1 MSKKK
6 RKIQGDRMRKMFLIK
21 QYFPKGYVHI
31 VINFSK
37 NIYLKKKNY
46 FAYNLGFQ
54 GICMKVKYPFFI
66 YIYIYESRL
75 QLLIKFIIVV
85 FGSPNK
91 IF

>member
-1 MSKKK
+1 M
-6 RKIQGDRMRKMFLIK
+6 RKIFLIK

-37 NIYLKKKNY
+37 NIYLKKKL
-46 FAYNLGFQ
+46 FCLQFRISRNLYES
-54 GICMKVKYPFFI
+54 KVSIFF

-85 FGSPNK
+85 FGSPNE